1 MASKKS
7 PKPATVPNPAVSTGT
22 QQVTGKPAM
31 KTAAKPSAPKL
42 STRSQKRHKKVSGKQ
57 AETAAT
63 VKQSKTVAVTKP
75 KKNSKPKKTKMV
87 RDSYSLPENE
97 YATLTGLKK
106 QCLKA
111 GVHVKKSE
119 LLRVGLTTLAKLPA
133 ATLLKTI
140 ERFVKPKTGRPGKN

>member
-7 PKPATVPNPAVSTGT
+7 PKP
-22 QQVTGKPAM
+22 
-31 KTAAKPSAPKL
+31 AAKPSAPKL
-42 STRSQKRHKKVSGKQ
+42 STHSEKRPKKTSGKPV
-57 AETAAT
+57 ETAAT
-63 VKQSKTVAVTKP
+63 AKKSKTVAVTKP
-75 KKNSKPKKTKMV
+75 KKDSKPKKVKMV

-97 YATLTGLKK
+97 YAMLTGLKK

-119 LLRVGLTTLAKLPA
+119 LLRVGLSTLTKLPA

-140 ERFVKPKTGRPGKN
+140 ERFVKPKTGLPGKN